1 MVAEQLPPI
10 AISIAYGRGLE
21 TWVVGATSGGGGDF
35 IVGYQV
41 IPFDPQPGDTITS
54 IEVGGVAQRH
64 SVTGWEWDGPLPIR
78 RRIHTKRTS

>member
-21 TWVVGATSGGGGDF
+21 TWVVGATPGGGEDF

-41 IPFDPQPGDTITS
+41 IPFDPQPGDLIS
-54 IEVGGVAQRH
+54 EIVGGKMQRH
-64 SVTGWEWDGPLPIR
+64 SVTGWEWADPLPIR